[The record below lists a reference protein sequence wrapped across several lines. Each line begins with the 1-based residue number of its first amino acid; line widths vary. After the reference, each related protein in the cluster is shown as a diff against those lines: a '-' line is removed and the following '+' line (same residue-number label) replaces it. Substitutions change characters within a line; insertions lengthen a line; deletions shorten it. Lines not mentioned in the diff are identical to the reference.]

1 MLFEKVLKAKL
12 FLKGRIT
19 MKIDVRFLIFPRGTP
34 IPADHGFPIYSAIS
48 RILPEWHEMED
59 FGIFPIAGIQIGN
72 RMMALTETSRLSIRI
87 DAERI
92 GEILS
97 LAGKSIG
104 LGSTFLQIGV
114 PTVHSLVPAGS
125 LRCRLATI
133 KGFMEP
139 DEFIGAV
146 RRQLDALGISPSV
159 LIETGKTR
167 DLMIHDKRVVGFE
180 LFLYGLNEEESIRV
194 QENGIGGRRK
204 MGCGLFLP
212 TQRKPHSN
220 TESSGG

>member
-1 MLFEKVLKAKL
+1 
-12 FLKGRIT
+12 
-19 MKIDVRFLIFPRGTP
+19 MKIDGRFLIFPRGTP

-59 FGIFPIAGIQIGN
+59 FGIFPINGIQIGN
-72 RMMALTETSRLSIRI
+72 RMMALTEESRLTIRI
-87 DAERI
+87 EAERI

-97 LAGKSIG
+97 LAGKSLG
-104 LGSTFLQIGV
+104 LGSTVIQIGV
-114 PTVHSLVPAGS
+114 PTVHPLIPADS

-139 DEFIGAV
+139 SEFIGAV
-146 RRQLDALGISPSV
+146 RRQLESLEISPSV
-159 LIETGKTR
+159 LIETGKIR

-180 LFLYGLNEEESIRV
+180 LFLHGLNEDESIRV
-194 QENGIGGRRK
+194 QEKGIGGRRK

-212 TQRKPHSN
+212 TQHRPHAN
-220 TESSGG
+220 TESVGG

>member
-1 MLFEKVLKAKL
+1 
-12 FLKGRIT
+12 

-34 IPADHGFPIYSAIS
+34 IPADHGFSIYSAIS
-48 RILPEWHEMED
+48 RILPEWHQMED
-59 FGIFPIAGIQIGN
+59 FGIFPVNGIQIGN
-72 RMMALTETSRLSIRI
+72 RKMVLTEESRLTIRI

-97 LAGKSIG
+97 LAGKSLG
-104 LGSTFLQIGV
+104 LGPIFLQVGV
-114 PTVHSLVPAGS
+114 PTVHPLIPADS

-139 DEFIGAV
+139 NEFIGAV
-146 RRQLDALGISPSV
+146 RRQLDALGIRPSV

-167 DLMIHDKRVVGFE
+167 DLLIHDKRVVGFE
-180 LFLYGLNEEESIRV
+180 LFLHGLNEEESICV

-212 TQRKPHSN
+212 TLHKPQSN
-220 TESSGG
+220 SETVGD